1 MFSTTIIVAALLLLV
16 SPKKMQQIVIAV
28 LIAFAFP
35 LQASFAAAIALAA
48 YVPYYLF
55 ILKK

>member
-1 MFSTTIIVAALLLLV
+1 LV
-16 SPKKMQQIVIAV
+16 SPKKMQQIVIAA

-35 LQASFAAAIALAA
+35 QQAGIAVIIAGTA
-48 YVPYYLF
+48 YMLHYLF